1 MSSEIDLTVGF
12 AGLEFHNPLFTASG
26 TYGYAKEYEN
36 LTNLDHWGAL
46 VTKSITLNQ
55 RDGNPPPRLIETEYG
70 LLNSI
75 GLANVG
81 VHKFIEDKL
90 PFLRSVGT
98 KVIVNIAGFSIPDYV
113 EVVRLLD
120 QEPGIDAYE
129 INVSCPNV
137 DDGCI
142 IGTDPDLVHKLLGA
156 LRSVTHRPLILKLT
170 PNVTNIADI
179 ATAAEYAGADALSVI
194 NTVYGM
200 AVDMDNRQPALHRVI
215 GGYSGPA
222 IKPIALAKVWQVRQV
237 SDLPI
242 IGIGGISNA
251 RDVLEF
257 LVVGASAVQIGT
269 ASMRDPGIVDT
280 IISDLTGYM
289 AKHEIPHIQNLI
301 DSVEISEDVS

>member
-1 MSSEIDLTVGF
+1 MGSEIDLTVGF

-26 TYGYAKEYEN
+26 TYGYAQEYEN

-46 VTKSITLNQ
+46 VTKSVTLNQ
-55 RDGNPPPRLIETEYG
+55 RNGNPPPRLVETEYG

-81 VHKFIEDKL
+81 VHKFIDEKL

-98 KVIVNIAGFSIPDYV
+98 KIIVNVAGFSVPDYV
-113 EVVRLLD
+113 EVVRLLE
-120 QEPGIDAYE
+120 QESGIDAYE

-137 DDGCI
+137 DDGRI
-142 IGTDPDLVHKLLGA
+142 IGTDPDLVHKLMNA
-156 LRSVTHRPLILKLT
+156 VRAVTHRPLILKLT

-179 ATAAEYAGADALSVI
+179 ATAAEYAGADGVSVI
-194 NTVYGM
+194 NTIYGM
-200 AVDMDNRQPALHRVI
+200 AVDLHKRQPALHRVI

-222 IKPIALAKVWQVRQV
+222 IKPIALAKVWEVKQVT
-237 SDLPI
+237 SLPI

-269 ASMRDPGIVDT
+269 ASMRDPDIVDT
-280 IISDLTGYM
+280 IINDLKDYM
-289 AKHEIPHIQNLI
+289 TKHKIPRIRDLI

>member
-1 MSSEIDLTVGF
+1 MSSEIDLTTGF

-26 TYGYAKEYEN
+26 TYGYANEYET
-36 LTNLDHWGAL
+36 LTKLDHWGAL
-46 VTKSITLNQ
+46 VTKSVTLNQ
-55 RDGNPPPRLIETEYG
+55 RDGNPPQRLVETEYG

-81 VHKFIEDKL
+81 VHKFIEEKL

-98 KVIVNIAGFSIPDYV
+98 RVIVNVAGFSIPDYA

-142 IGTDPDLVHKLLGA
+142 IGTDPNLVHKLLGA
-156 LRSVTHRPLILKLT
+156 LRLVTHHPLILKLT

-179 ATAAEYAGADALSVI
+179 ATAAEHAGADVLSVI
-194 NTVYGM
+194 NTVFGM
-200 AVDMDNRQPALHRVI
+200 AVDVESRQPALHRVI

-242 IGIGGISNA
+242 IGIGGISSA

-280 IISDLTGYM
+280 IIGDLTSYLT
-289 AKHEIPHIQNLI
+289 KHEIPRIRDLI
-301 DSVEISEDVS
+301 GSVEISEDQS